1 MPYYFFAELEDG
13 STVRKSKDYANTDRL
28 VKEGLP
34 EVLDAYRQVFLETE
48 EEMLQN
54 TYENV
59 TETSDEGKPYLI
71 YDMPSWTRGG
81 GHLKLYPDVNRIY
94 IVKI

>member
-13 STVRKSKDYANTDRL
+13 KTVRKSKEYANTDQL

-34 EVLDAYRQVFLETE
+34 EILEAYKKAFGETE
-48 EEMLQN
+48 DEMLQN
-54 TYENV
+54 TYEMV
-59 TETSDEGKPYLI
+59 TETSDEGEPFLI

-81 GHLKLYPDVNRIY
+81 GNAKLYPDVNCIY